1 MSKTVAE
8 IKNELKELVVESLE
22 LDIDPNDIEDTESL
36 FGGYLR
42 LDSVGTLTLT
52 TAIEDEFD
60 LEIEDEDLT
69 AELFASVNSLAEY
82 INEKVTVKQ
91 T

>member
-36 FGGYLR
+36 FGGYLG